1 MPVPNVLPAGL
12 PRGLVRVRQRLQ
24 GFFEGAPVL
33 FIGVTLG
40 VAVLFRLAI
49 PFLRAPAE
57 PDPSSTGVAQVSA
70 PSAPLAPDTP
80 SASSAPQASITSLH
94 APVEGPAATA
104 AAARGG
110 SPSILAGGAA
120 PPRGLAHPVPPRR
133 KPRAHGRR

>member
-49 PFLRAPAE
+49 PFLLTA
-57 PDPSSTGVAQVSA
+57 
-70 PSAPLAPDTP
+70 LAFGRMT
-80 SASSAPQASITSLH
+80 
-94 APVEGPAATA
+94 TA
-104 AAARGG
+104 FAFVRRHYGAVIG
-110 SPSILAGGAA
+110 IGGAVLITMGVLIWTGEFFRLNIEA
-120 PPRGLAHPVPPRR
+120 QNLLRKLGLDFWNSV
-133 KPRAHGRR
+133 